1 MELLEREIFKFKAKQ
16 HSDLISRLSFYTC
29 LIYIFKMN
37 DYMGT
42 MSWIG
47 AILLYPIVAFLYLGI
62 YFLIYKLRYRKHKE
76 LYKIDYQIRKISDN
90 TLDEEYKNGKILV
103 IEKFNHNDIER
114 YKVFPKNKPDTV
126 ALIFNKKEEVE
137 IFKYFKEKGYKVI
150 EKEFMYKSFIKK
162 MYKSRYKIFYSK
174 DVKKLL

>member
-16 HSDLISRLSFYTC
+16 HFDFISRLSFYTC

-37 DYMGT
+37 DYVGS
-42 MSWIG
+42 MSWVG
-47 AILLYPIVAFLYLGI
+47 AILLYPIVSFLYLGI
-62 YFLIYKLRYRKHKE
+62 YFLIYKLRYKKHIE
-76 LYKIDYQIRKISDN
+76 TYKIDYQVRKISDN
-90 TLDEEYKNGKILV
+90 TIDEEYKNGKILV
-103 IEKFNHNDIER
+103 IEKFNPDDIER
-114 YKVFPKNKPDTV
+114 YKIFPKNKPDTV

-162 MYKSRYKIFYSK
+162 MFCINKDIRYFIQKI
-174 DVKKLL
+174 